1 VTFTR
6 KRLAANEKPEYVAK
20 RAGQPTHYK
29 PEYCEL
35 VIQYMGTGKSLTAF
49 AGSIGES
56 RRVIYEWIEHHPEFA
71 EAVERAQA
79 ARIVPWE
86 DKLMTAEKGS
96 EAACTIFALKNC
108 DPHEW
113 REVRYASFEHD
124 VNINSL
130 SDDQLAAIALGRRA
144 PEVGAIDVQY
154 NRLMERPK
162 LYQEPKR
169 QVRSPRNR

>member
-1 VTFTR
+1 
-6 KRLAANEKPEYVAK
+6 
-20 RAGQPTHYK
+20 
-29 PEYCEL
+29 
-35 VIQYMGTGKSLTAF
+35 MGKGHTLTAF
-49 AGSIGES
+49 AGSIDVDKQTVY
-56 RRVIYEWIEHHPEFA
+56 RWISKYPEF
-71 EAVERAQA
+71 
-79 ARIVPWE
+79 
-86 DKLMTAEKGS
+86 S
-96 EAACTIFALKNC
+96 EAADRAKAKQVCPWEEKLITADKGGEVAAAIFALKNAAP
-108 DPHEW
+108 DEW